1 MQPWCRTTYQQQTLS
16 VLSAYGAAICFQ
28 YSLSSA
34 NGRSWCICLV
44 VLYQYCIEGQYFPLR
59 GFLFGR
65 HCGQMTGQM
74 VKETVGPYA
83 CLTHAL
89 RIPYAN
95 HSPCIGKIEAVLKQK
110 MHLMHCFLASNVAMT
125 GWNYTLQNNISKHII
140 TWRFNIET
148 RNLTQQEYWTHP
160 YASLRNS
167 GFCLRAWMIWPPQD

>member
-1 MQPWCRTTYQQQTLS
+1 MHLSCGVIPVLHWRTIFSTTRVSLW
-16 VLSAYGAAICFQ
+16 AA
-28 YSLSSA
+28 LWA
-34 NGRSWCICLV
+34 NDWADGQGDSWA
-44 VLYQYCIEGQYFPLR
+44 LR
-59 GFLFGR
+59 
-65 HCGQMTGQM
+65 M
-74 VKETVGPYA
+74 PYA
-83 CLTHAL
+83 CLTHTL

-110 MHLMHCFLASNVAMT
+110 MHLMHCSLASNVAMT